1 MHRLPKNLV
10 SYLNKC
16 TSVYVETGRY
26 CNPAIPKEIDF
37 VSIAKQV
44 FKMKHNFYLIVLF
57 INMSGKKYSK
67 LFDFNILTYLLY
79 PHSLIS
85 TKLTRLYIRD

>member
-26 CNPAIPKEIDF
+26 CNPANSEKIDF
-37 VSIAKQV
+37 KIPTC
-44 FKMKHNFYLIVLF
+44 F
-57 INMSGKKYSK
+57 
-67 LFDFNILTYLLY
+67 T
-79 PHSLIS
+79 
-85 TKLTRLYIRD
+85 